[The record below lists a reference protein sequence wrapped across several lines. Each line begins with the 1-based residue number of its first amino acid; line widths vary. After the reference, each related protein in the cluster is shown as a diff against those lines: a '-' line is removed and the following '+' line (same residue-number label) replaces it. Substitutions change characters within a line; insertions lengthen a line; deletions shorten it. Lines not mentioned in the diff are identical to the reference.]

1 MAAARFPRPRLVLSK
16 CLELE
21 ACRYNGV
28 SIRAPLVARLA
39 SHVELVPVCPEVEIG
54 LGVPRDPVRLVRP
67 SGASGS
73 ADDALLLIQ
82 PSTGRDLTEVM
93 TSFSG
98 RFLSAVGAVDGF
110 LLKSRS
116 PSCGIKDT
124 KVFTPA
130 SGVHKGMAVAK
141 GAGLFARAVLE
152 RFGDAAIEDEGRL
165 TNFPIRHH
173 FLVKLFTL
181 ARLRAVCGGDSVREA
196 GRMAELVRFHSDH
209 KYLFMA
215 YHQTAT
221 RAMGRL
227 VANPDKRS
235 FDVVFADYRQ
245 EVARALPR
253 PARSAAH
260 VNVLMHAMG
269 YFKGS
274 LSSAEKE
281 HFLGALDEYRA
292 GRLPLSAL
300 LLTLRSWIA
309 RFGEEYLER
318 QVYFEPY
325 PRELLD
331 LSDSGSASRRFPMP

>member
-1 MAAARFPRPRLVLSK
+1 MATPRFPKPRLVLSK

-28 SIRAPLVARLA
+28 AIRAPLVTRLA
-39 SHVELVPVCPEVEIG
+39 AHVELVAVCPEVEIG
-54 LGVPRDPVRLVRP
+54 LGVPRDPVRLVRV
-67 SGASGS
+67 GAPE
-73 ADDALLLIQ
+73 DPPHMVQ
-82 PSTGRDLTEVM
+82 PSSGKDLTEAM
-93 TSFSG
+93 TSFSEE
-98 RFLSAVGAVDGF
+98 FLSAAGEVEGF

-130 SGVHKGMAVAK
+130 SGEHKGMPVDK

-152 RFGDAAIEDEGRL
+152 RFPDAAIEDEGRL
-165 TNFPIRHH
+165 TNFRIRHH

-181 ARLRAVCGGDSVREA
+181 ARLRAVREGGA
-196 GRMAELVRFHSDH
+196 GGRMADLVRFHADH
-209 KYLFMA
+209 KHLLMA
-215 YHQTAT
+215 YHQTAM

-227 VANPDKRS
+227 VANPDKRP
-235 FDVVFADYRQ
+235 FDAVFADYRK
-245 EVARALPR
+245 EMVRSLAR
-253 PARSAAH
+253 PARYTSH

-281 HFLGALDEYRA
+281 HFLGALDEYRT

-300 LLTLRSWIA
+300 LLTLQSWIA
-309 RFGEEYLER
+309 RFGEDYLER
-318 QVYFEPY
+318 QIYFEPY

-331 LSDSGSASRRFPMP
+331 LSDSGSDSRGSSPL